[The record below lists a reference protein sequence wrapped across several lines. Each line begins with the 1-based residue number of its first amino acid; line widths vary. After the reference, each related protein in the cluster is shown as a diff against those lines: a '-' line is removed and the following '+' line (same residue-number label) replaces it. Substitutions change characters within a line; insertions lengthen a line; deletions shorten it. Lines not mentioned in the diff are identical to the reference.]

1 MQSTIARSRPDLH
14 ATRLLSWL
22 MCLAFMSVGLMR
34 CFWPSHVGL
43 FVFPDHHWA
52 FGIVRDI
59 EGGHEYGGASVT
71 PVCLGIAALLFLALD
86 RSGEYCR

>member
-1 MQSTIARSRPDLH
+1 MKSTIARSLFDLH
-14 ATRLLSWL
+14 IIRPVSWL

-34 CFWPSHVGL
+34 CFWSSHVGL

-59 EGGHEYGGASVT
+59 AGGHEYGGASIT
-71 PVCLGIAALLFLALD
+71 PVCLGIAALLFLVLD
-86 RSGEYCR
+86 RSEGARR